1 MCGIA
6 GALGATLPPADRVA
20 TTLERM
26 RRRGP
31 DATGT
36 LTESVGASR
45 VALLFTRLAILDL
58 DPRAG
63 QPFERDGL
71 ALVYNGEI
79 YNYVELRRILEA
91 AGHAFHT
98 TSDTEVLLAAWQ
110 EWGEAALGRLEGMW
124 AFALLD
130 RARRRLILSRDR
142 FGEKPLYLWRHGD
155 GLFFGSEV
163 KVLESLAG
171 ARPIP
176 DRAQIRRYLVNGY
189 KSLYKR
195 PRSWFEDVWELPAG
209 TWAAIDLDDPSLTVR
224 PQRYWALEYTPHAMT
239 EDEALDGVRAALT
252 RSLRIRL
259 RSDVPV
265 AFCLSGGIDS
275 PTLAGLAAK
284 TLGHDVHAFS
294 VIDSDERY
302 DEEANIDAVVDFLGC
317 PSVKVRTSREGFLD
331 RLARQVA
338 YHDGPVATLTY
349 YLHNFLSEAI
359 AARGYRVALSGTA
372 ADEIFTGYYDHYSF
386 WLARMHGRPQFERH
400 LADWRAGY
408 GAFVR
413 NPKLQDPLTFQRDPG
428 ERGHIYLDA
437 GLFRQWL
444 RDPFDEP
451 FEEERYTDDLLRN
464 RMMNELFHEATP
476 VILHEDDLN
485 SMEHSVENRSPYLD
499 RDLVEFLYT
508 VPPEHLIRDG
518 YAKWLL
524 RRAGEGVVPDAVRLD
539 KRKRGF
545 NASIESLVDR
555 EDPETR
561 DRLLATGPIF
571 EIVRRD
577 AIERFL
583 TGRAES
589 NSFSK
594 FLFSFISARLFLDRW
609 AGA

>member
-6 GALGATLPPADRVA
+6 GALGATFPPAARLAA
-20 TTLERM
+20 TLARM

-31 DATGT
+31 DGTGE
-36 LTESVGASR
+36 LTETVGSTA
-45 VALLFTRLAILDL
+45 VALLFSRLAILDL

-71 ALVYNGEI
+71 ALIYNGEI
-79 YNYVELRRILEA
+79 YNYVELRRTLEA
-91 AGHAFHT
+91 AGHAFRT

-110 EWGEAALGRLEGMW
+110 EWGDGALDRLEGMW

-130 RARRRLILSRDR
+130 RPRRRLILSRDR
-142 FGEKPLYLWRHGD
+142 FGEKPLYLWRHGG
-155 GLFFGSEV
+155 GLVFASEV
-163 KVLESLAG
+163 KQLESLAG
-171 ARPIP
+171 ARPAP
-176 DRAQIRRYLVNGY
+176 DRDQLRRYLVNGY

-195 PRSWFEDVWELPAG
+195 PRTWFEDVWELPPA
-209 TWAAIDLDDPSLTVR
+209 TSAAIDLDDPSLAVTPR
-224 PQRYWALEYTPHAMT
+224 RYWTLAYAPRPMS
-239 EDEALDGVRAALT
+239 EAEAIDGVRSALT
-252 RSLRIRL
+252 RALGIRL

-275 PTLAGLAAK
+275 PTLVGLAAK
-284 TLGHDVHAFS
+284 TLGQEVHTFS

-317 PSVKVRTSREGFLD
+317 PSIKVRTSRDGFLD

-359 AARGYRVALSGTA
+359 AAHGYKVALSGTA

-386 WLARMHGRPQFERH
+386 WLAGMHDRPGLERR
-400 LADWRAGY
+400 LADWRGGY

-413 NPKLQDPLTFQRDPG
+413 NPKLQDPLTFQRDPE

-437 GLFRQWL
+437 DLFRGWL

-464 RMMNELFHEATP
+464 RMMNELFREATP
-476 VILHEDDLN
+476 VILREDDLN

-499 RDLVEFLYT
+499 RDLVELLYT

-524 RRAGEGVVPDAVRLD
+524 RRSAEGVVPDAVRLD

-561 DRLLATGPIF
+561 ARLLDDGPIF
-571 EIVRRD
+571 DIVRRD

-583 TGRAES
+583 SGRADT

-594 FLFSFISARLFLDRW
+594 FLFSFVSAKLFLDHC
-609 AGA
+609 AAA